1 MTNAGVDS
9 NISVYAHIWR
19 YEILRR
25 IFAGILVVV
34 MVMSLVGCKEDKK
47 KESAPKE
54 KKYTYNISI
63 DEMYGDY
70 NPHTLE
76 KDESNPVDLYC
87 QMGLVDEAADVNG
100 KFVWAYEMAEGITD
114 ITGSFGDKGKYGIQ
128 DNETGRVWQIK
139 LNKAATWEDG
149 KAINADT
156 YLSSMKLMLDSKM
169 KNTGAY
175 VYYDEVKSDVA
186 IYNAKYY
193 YNNDLKGQPIY
204 ALIYDNTLNSYAVT
218 MEDVGNMYIS
228 LIHPTPFWGYS
239 LKDAY
244 NGYGKE
250 YFTSADGTDYYKIIE
265 KAVGDNEYVLVNEE
279 ILAALQ
285 GICKIVGDGHTEEFM
300 EMLYYKKGAYEEVSF
315 DNVGLV
321 KVDDYTL
328 NYITAK
334 SVSEDEFLKGMTK
347 NWIVDE
353 EMYVSTIK
361 EDNGLSVTDY
371 GKDIVNYKSYGP
383 YKLVNKEEDKLIMTK
398 NESWY
403 GYSDGKHDGQFQTT
417 DIVAKV
423 VSDSS
428 TREQMFIEGKLDEL
442 ILNDALVNTYKNSQY
457 KYTAVDTCT
466 YRWIF
471 ATDFDKLVALE
482 KNLNDGTNKLVLSYD
497 GFRKALS
504 YALDREKLCE
514 VSTSSFKPAIGLLSE
529 GYYLDD
535 YGHKDSKYRDTL
547 EAKQALVGFYGLTY
561 GESESFKNLG
571 EAYDS
576 LTGYDAEKA
585 KEMFKAVYDKA
596 ISDGNY
602 KEGQPIKLRCMV
614 SSNKE
619 LTKWEKAEE
628 TAVNEMLAFA
638 TKGTGFEGMLTVEY
652 VCGADNR
659 YNDCVEGKIEMIKGA
674 WSGSAVSP
682 YTTIGMYTLDEYAGK
697 VQESC
702 GFDPASEV
710 LGISYDFDGN
720 GEVESINKTY
730 REWTLSLIDENQY
743 ANNEKV
749 KLIVL
754 TNLEMGILSQ
764 YQCIPLNTETFSRLI
779 SQKINYGF
787 KDYNIM
793 YEYGGIRYLTYNY
806 DDDSFKA
813 YIKEQGDTLK
823 YQ

>member
-1 MTNAGVDS
+1 M
-9 NISVYAHIWR
+9 
-19 YEILRR
+19 RR
-25 IFAGILVVV
+25 FFAGILVVT
-34 MVMSLVGCKEDKK
+34 MVMSFAGCKEDKK

-54 KKYTYNISI
+54 KRYTYNISI
-63 DEMYGDY
+63 DDMPADY

-76 KDESNPVDLYC
+76 KNEGNPVDLYC

-100 KFVWAYEMAEGITD
+100 KFVWNYEMAESITD
-114 ITGSFGDKGKYGIQ
+114 ITGSFADKEKYGIQ

-156 YLSSMKLMLDSKM
+156 YLSSMKFMLDSKM

-175 VYYDEVKSDVA
+175 VYCDETKSDIA
-186 IYNAKYY
+186 MYNAKYY

-204 ALIYDNTLNSYAVT
+204 ALIYDKDLKNYAVA
-218 MEDVGNMYIS
+218 MEDTGNMYIS
-228 LIHPTPFWGYS
+228 LVHPTPFWGYS

-250 YFTSADGTDYYKIIE
+250 YFTSADGTDYYSVIE
-265 KAVGDNEYVLVNEE
+265 KAVGENEYMLVNEE

-285 GICKIVGDGHTEEFM
+285 GICKIVGDGHKEEFM

-334 SVSEDEFLKGMTK
+334 SVSEDKFLKGMTR

-353 EMYVSTIK
+353 ELYSSTILD
-361 EDNGLSVTDY
+361 ENGLTKTNY
-371 GKDIVNYKSYGP
+371 GKDIANYKSYGP
-383 YKLVNKEEDKLIMTK
+383 YKLVKVEEDKLVMER
-398 NESWY
+398 NENWY
-403 GYSDGKHDGQFQTT
+403 GYSDSKHEGQFQTT
-417 DIVAKV
+417 DIVAKLV
-423 VSDSS
+423 GDA
-428 TREQMFIEGKLDEL
+428 TTKEQLFIEGKLDEL
-442 ILNDALVNTYKNSQY
+442 VLNDALVNTYNNSQY
-457 KYTAVDTCT
+457 KYTVIDTCT

-497 GFRKALS
+497 GFRRALS
-504 YALDREKLCE
+504 YAIDREKLCE
-514 VSTSSFKPAIGLLSE
+514 VSTPSFEPAIGLLSD
-529 GYYLDD
+529 GYHLDD
-535 YGHKDSKYRDTL
+535 YGYKDSKYRDTV
-547 EAKQALVGFYGLTY
+547 EAKKALVGFYGLVY
-561 GESESFKNLG
+561 GENEKLKNLG

-576 LTGYDAEKA
+576 LTGYDVEKA
-585 KEMFKAVYDKA
+585 MEMFKVVYDKA

-602 KEGQPIKLRCMV
+602 KAGQLIKLRCMV

-628 TAVNEMLAFA
+628 KAINEMLAIA
-638 TKGTGFEGMLTVEY
+638 TKGTGFEGKLSIEY

-659 YNDCVEGKIEMIKGA
+659 YNDCIEGNIEMIKGA
-674 WSGSAVSP
+674 WAGNLVSP
-682 YTTIGMYTLDEYAGK
+682 YVTIGMYTLDEYAGK

-702 GFDPASEV
+702 GFDPASEI

-720 GEVESINKTY
+720 GEVETANKTY
-730 REWTLSLIDENQY
+730 REWTLALNDANQY
-743 ANNEKV
+743 ANDEKI
-749 KLIVL
+749 KLVIL
-754 TNLEMGILSQ
+754 TNLEIGILSQ
-764 YQCIPLNTETFSRLI
+764 YQCIPLNTETSSRLI
-779 SQKINYGF
+779 SHKINYGF

-793 YEYGGIRYLTYNY
+793 YEYGGIRYITYNY
-806 DDDSFKA
+806 DDDSFKD
-813 YIKEQGDTLK
+813 YLKEQGNTLK